1 VTVTSNYIGTELIP
15 SFKLNAIVT
24 VPIVAP
30 KGGLKS
36 NEGPEGK
43 KIAQD
48 GMLTMIIETGYDSGS
63 EIEGRLYV
71 TVAPSCTLCA
81 DNVPMVGG

>member
-1 VTVTSNYIGTELIP
+1 MTVTLNYIGTELIP

-43 KIAQD
+43 KIAQN
-48 GMLTMIIETGYDSGS
+48 GMLIMTI
-63 EIEGRLYV
+63 
-71 TVAPSCTLCA
+71 
-81 DNVPMVGG
+81 

>member
-1 VTVTSNYIGTELIP
+1 VTVTSNYFGTELIP

-43 KIAQD
+43 KEAHY
-48 GMLTMIIETGYDSGS
+48 GMLTMTI
-63 EIEGRLYV
+63 
-71 TVAPSCTLCA
+71 
-81 DNVPMVGG
+81 

>member
-1 VTVTSNYIGTELIP
+1 MTVTSNYFGTELIP

-43 KIAQD
+43 KEAHY
-48 GMLTMIIETGYDSGS
+48 GMLTMTI
-63 EIEGRLYV
+63 
-71 TVAPSCTLCA
+71 
-81 DNVPMVGG
+81 

>member
-1 VTVTSNYIGTELIP
+1 MTVTSNYIGTELIP

-43 KIAQD
+43 KVAQD
-48 GMLTMIIETGYDSGS
+48 GLLTMTIYTGYDSGS

-71 TVAPSCTLCA
+71 TVAPS
-81 DNVPMVGG
+81 